1 MMKYAGDLI
10 SALIRHVR
18 LHSKNAVSNF
28 GNTRQ
33 PQWKLKNNIQK
44 CASPSSSEKSCMFP
58 VRRQPLVAI
67 EIIMAAKEEV
77 RQSSSQLREAVGSK
91 MHMTFPQEAAILVQR
106 ATKSHCQWF
115 FTECDVSICRIRSF
129 LVKDATQLLGQ
140 ARQNHRGAP
149 CFQSTQILPCDP
161 PILHWLP
168 VAAHIRFDVT
178 VLAFKAVNRTAP
190 IYLQTLVRHQPSQR
204 ANKGRLS
211 EVKTPLCSA
220 ASVVEWTTAQCHDSR
235 VTRHLPQ
242 KTRDSLVQTSPPP
255 CIARLLPIPERSLH
269 AIRSYLFCIFFFF
282 FDSLMFYDALPDIK
296 WSVWGYSVINKVC
309 KSIKRHESR

>member
-33 PQWKLKNNIQK
+33 PQRKLKNNVQK

-67 EIIMAAKEEV
+67 GIIMAAKEEV
-77 RQSSSQLREAVGSK
+77 RQSSSQLREAVRSK

-115 FTECDVSICRIRSF
+115 FTERDVSICRIRSF

-161 PILHWLP
+161 PPSSTGFLSQPTSDSTWRYSPSKPSTELHPSTSRHWSDTS
-168 VAAHIRFDVT
+168 HR
-178 VLAFKAVNRTAP
+178 RE
-190 IYLQTLVRHQPSQR
+190 QTKVVS
-204 ANKGRLS
+204 AKSRLFS
-211 EVKTPLCSA
+211 
-220 ASVVEWTTAQCHDSR
+220 
-235 VTRHLPQ
+235 
-242 KTRDSLVQTSPPP
+242 
-255 CIARLLPIPERSLH
+255 
-269 AIRSYLFCIFFFF
+269 
-282 FDSLMFYDALPDIK
+282 ALPPQ
-296 WSVWGYSVINKVC
+296 WWNELPPSVMTAESLAIFR
-309 KSIKRHESR
+309 KRLETHSFRLHLHPA

>member
-33 PQWKLKNNIQK
+33 PQRKLKNNVQK

-67 EIIMAAKEEV
+67 GIIMAAKEEV

-106 ATKSHCQWF
+106 TTKSHCQWF
-115 FTECDVSICRIRSF
+115 FTERDVSICRIRSF

-149 CFQSTQILPCDP
+149 CFQSNPNSPMWPPHPPLASCRSPHPIRRDGTCLQRRQQNCTHLPPD
-161 PILHWLP
+161 
-168 VAAHIRFDVT
+168 T
-178 VLAFKAVNRTAP
+178 G
-190 IYLQTLVRHQPSQR
+190 QTPAIAESKQRSSQR
-204 ANKGRLS
+204 SQDSSLLCRLS
-211 EVKTPLCSA
+211 GGMNYRPVSWQQSHSPSSAKDSRLTRSDFTSTLHSKTPSHPREI
-220 ASVVEWTTAQCHDSR
+220 VTCH
-235 VTRHLPQ
+235 
-242 KTRDSLVQTSPPP
+242 
-255 CIARLLPIPERSLH
+255 
-269 AIRSYLFCIFFFF
+269 
-282 FDSLMFYDALPDIK
+282 
-296 WSVWGYSVINKVC
+296 
-309 KSIKRHESR
+309 